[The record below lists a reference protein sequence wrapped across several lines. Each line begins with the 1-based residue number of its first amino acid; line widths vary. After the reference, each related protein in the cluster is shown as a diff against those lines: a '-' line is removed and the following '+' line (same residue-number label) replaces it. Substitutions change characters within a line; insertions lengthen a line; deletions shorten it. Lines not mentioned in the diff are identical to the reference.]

1 MNFLIILIV
10 AAIAIKQL
18 PNESIVSKKNEE
30 LKSIAVNSVSKKK
43 IIEPTFKP
51 EPPKQ
56 EVVQKEVKPEPPKQ
70 EIVQKEVK
78 PEPPKQ
84 EIVQKEVKPEP
95 PKQEKINQETVKSNS
110 LIEKAVNYFS
120 QYYLIGLILA
130 AIAYIY
136 FRTRKKITLKE
147 ILNREEFKQEQPE
160 STVEELKSE
169 PAVEQSTTEEFKP
182 ELPVEQSTTVEFK
195 PEPPVEQ
202 SNTEEL
208 KPDSQLPESSDEE
221 EKK

>member
-84 EIVQKEVKPEP
+84 E
-95 PKQEKINQETVKSNS
+95 KINQEIVKSNS

-160 STVEELKSE
+160 STVEELKSV

-182 ELPVEQSTTVEFK
+182 E
-195 PEPPVEQ
+195 PPVEQ
-202 SNTEEL
+202 PNTEEL

>member
-1 MNFLIILIV
+1 MNFLVILIV

-56 EVVQKEVKPEPPKQ
+56 EV
-70 EIVQKEVK
+70 VQKEVK

-160 STVEELKSE
+160 STVEELKSV
-169 PAVEQSTTEEFKP
+169 PVVEQSTTEEFKP
-182 ELPVEQSTTVEFK
+182 E
-195 PEPPVEQ
+195 PPVEQ
-202 SNTEEL
+202 PNTEEL
-208 KPDSQLPESSDEE
+208 KPDSQLPESSDKE

>member
-1 MNFLIILIV
+1 M
-10 AAIAIKQL
+10 
-18 PNESIVSKKNEE
+18 
-30 LKSIAVNSVSKKK
+30 
-43 IIEPTFKP
+43 
-51 EPPKQ
+51 
-56 EVVQKEVKPEPPKQ
+56 
-70 EIVQKEVK
+70 
-78 PEPPKQ
+78 
-84 EIVQKEVKPEP
+84 
-95 PKQEKINQETVKSNS
+95 
-110 LIEKAVNYFS
+110 NYFS

-182 ELPVEQSTTVEFK
+182 E
-195 PEPPVEQ
+195 PPVEQ

>member
-182 ELPVEQSTTVEFK
+182 ELPVEQSTTEEFK

>member
-56 EVVQKEVKPEPPKQ
+56 EV
-70 EIVQKEVK
+70 VQKEVK

-182 ELPVEQSTTVEFK
+182 E
-195 PEPPVEQ
+195 PPVEQ

>member
-56 EVVQKEVKPEPPKQ
+56 EIVQKEVKPEPPKQ

-182 ELPVEQSTTVEFK
+182 E
-195 PEPPVEQ
+195 PPVEQ

>member
-18 PNESIVSKKNEE
+18 PNQSIVSKKNEE

-56 EVVQKEVKPEPPKQ
+56 EV
-70 EIVQKEVK
+70 VQKEVK

-182 ELPVEQSTTVEFK
+182 E
-195 PEPPVEQ
+195 PPVEQ
-202 SNTEEL
+202 PNTEEL

>member
-70 EIVQKEVK
+70 EVVQKEVK

-95 PKQEKINQETVKSNS
+95 PKQEKINQEIVKSNS

-182 ELPVEQSTTVEFK
+182 E
-195 PEPPVEQ
+195 PPVEQ
-202 SNTEEL
+202 PNTEEL

>member
-160 STVEELKSE
+160 STVEELKSV
-169 PAVEQSTTEEFKP
+169 PAVEQSTTE
-182 ELPVEQSTTVEFK
+182 EFK

>member
-95 PKQEKINQETVKSNS
+95 PKQEKINQEIVKSNS

-160 STVEELKSE
+160 STVEELKSV

-182 ELPVEQSTTVEFK
+182 E
-195 PEPPVEQ
+195 PPVEQ
-202 SNTEEL
+202 PNTEEL

>member
-1 MNFLIILIV
+1 MNFIFIFIVGIIAV
-10 AAIAIKQL
+10 QQL
-18 PNESIVSKKNEE
+18 PNKSTQIAENKE
-30 LKSIAVNSVSKKK
+30 LKLIVVNPVSEKK
-43 IIEPTFKP
+43 IEQIVKLV
-51 EPPKQ
+51 PPKQ
-56 EVVQKEVKPEPPKQ
+56 EVVQKESKPVPPKQ
-70 EIVQKEVK
+70 KV
-78 PEPPKQ
+78 
-84 EIVQKEVKPEP
+84 
-95 PKQEKINQETVKSNS
+95 INQETVKSIS
-110 LIEKAVNYFS
+110 SIEKAVSYFS

-160 STVEELKSE
+160 STVEELKSV

-182 ELPVEQSTTVEFK
+182 E
-195 PEPPVEQ
+195 PPVEQ
-202 SNTEEL
+202 PNTEEL

>member
-56 EVVQKEVKPEPPKQ
+56 EV
-70 EIVQKEVK
+70 VQKEVK

-160 STVEELKSE
+160 STVEELKSV

-182 ELPVEQSTTVEFK
+182 ELPVEQSTTEEFK

>member
-43 IIEPTFKP
+43 IIEPTFKPEPPKQEVVQKEVKP

-182 ELPVEQSTTVEFK
+182 E
-195 PEPPVEQ
+195 PPVEQ
-202 SNTEEL
+202 PNTEEL

>member
-56 EVVQKEVKPEPPKQ
+56 EVVQKEVKPEPPKQEIVQKEVKPEPPKQ

-182 ELPVEQSTTVEFK
+182 E
-195 PEPPVEQ
+195 PPVEQ

>member
-56 EVVQKEVKPEPPKQ
+56 EV
-70 EIVQKEVK
+70 VQKEVK

-208 KPDSQLPESSDEE
+208 KPDSQLPESSDKE

>member
-182 ELPVEQSTTVEFK
+182 ELPVEQS
-195 PEPPVEQ
+195 
-202 SNTEEL
+202 NTEEL

>member
-56 EVVQKEVKPEPPKQ
+56 EV
-70 EIVQKEVK
+70 
-78 PEPPKQ
+78 
-84 EIVQKEVKPEP
+84 VQKEVKPEP

-160 STVEELKSE
+160 STVEELKSV

-182 ELPVEQSTTVEFK
+182 E
-195 PEPPVEQ
+195 PPVEQ
-202 SNTEEL
+202 PNTEEL
-208 KPDSQLPESSDEE
+208 KPDSQLPESSDKE

>member
-56 EVVQKEVKPEPPKQ
+56 EV
-70 EIVQKEVK
+70 
-78 PEPPKQ
+78 
-84 EIVQKEVKPEP
+84 VQKEVKPEP

-182 ELPVEQSTTVEFK
+182 ELPVEQSTTEEFK

>member
-56 EVVQKEVKPEPPKQ
+56 EV
-70 EIVQKEVK
+70 VQKEVK

-182 ELPVEQSTTVEFK
+182 E
-195 PEPPVEQ
+195 PPVEQ
-202 SNTEEL
+202 PNTEEL